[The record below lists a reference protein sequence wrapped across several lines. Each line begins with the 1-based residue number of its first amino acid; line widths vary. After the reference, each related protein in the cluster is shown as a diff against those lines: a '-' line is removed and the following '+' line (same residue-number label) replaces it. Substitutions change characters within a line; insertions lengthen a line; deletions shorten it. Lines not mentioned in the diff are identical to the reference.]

1 MTGWWGLLL
10 AAALIAANGLFVAA
24 EFALVSLRRPN
35 VEHLASGGDRRAR
48 LVVRELSEVS
58 FALSSAQFGITAT
71 SLLLGYVAEQ
81 AVGDTLIRP
90 LLGAFS
96 LPEESALVVTVGAA
110 FVLSTG
116 LQMLLGE
123 LFPKN
128 LAIARPQPVALAV
141 VPLTRAFGIALGP
154 IIRVF
159 DRSAKALTERVFRV
173 EVASELEGGHSL
185 DEFARIIAA
194 SGRDGSLS
202 PAQTQL
208 LRRAVE
214 LGDRRVGEVMVPRPD
229 VVWLPATASLAD
241 LRALAEATGYSRF
254 PIHGEHEDDVLGS
267 VHVKDLLAVPPDE
280 YAVTRVLDV
289 AVPLLAVPESGPLRR
304 LLADFRR
311 GHRTAALV
319 VDEHGGTAG
328 IVTLEDVLEALVGEI
343 EDEFDEADPKVRRL
357 GSGHTVV
364 DARLRLERVRDL
376 FGQELPEGEYETL
389 AGFVLDQLGHI
400 PEPGEVISHGRLEIT
415 VASVEGTRIT
425 YLSIREIADR
435 GERA

>member
-1 MTGWWGLLL
+1 VTGWWGLLL
-10 AAALIAANGLFVAA
+10 AAVLIAANGLFVAA

-35 VEHLASGGDRRAR
+35 VEHLASEGDRRAR

-141 VPLTRAFGIALGP
+141 IPLTRPFGIVLGP

-159 DRSAKALTERVFRV
+159 DRSAQALTEWVFRV

-241 LRALAEATGYSRF
+241 LRTLAEATGYSRF
-254 PIHGEHEDDVLGS
+254 PIHGDHEDDVLGS
-267 VHVKDLLAVPPDE
+267 VHLKDLLTVPAEDHAITP
-280 YAVTRVLDV
+280 VLDV

-304 LLADFRR
+304 LLADLRR
-311 GHRTAALV
+311 QHRTAALV

-343 EDEFDEADPKVRRL
+343 EDEFDEADPKIHRL
-357 GSGHTVV
+357 GTGHTVV
-364 DARLRLERVRDL
+364 DARLRLDRANDL

-400 PEPGEVISHGRLEIT
+400 PEPGEVVSRDRIEIT
-415 VASVEGTRIT
+415 VAGVEGTRIT
-425 YLSIREIADR
+425 HLSIREIADP
-435 GERA
+435 GEGG